1 MTQPTCNNT
10 TLSFPF
16 FLLRLLMGVVKGI
29 SAEDVSQLVNTTGV
43 DLVLSDLLGSKKGG
57 KCLHYFAILAHVFV
71 SGLN

>member
-1 MTQPTCNNT
+1 
-10 TLSFPF
+10 
-16 FLLRLLMGVVKGI
+16 MGVVKGI

-43 DLVLSDLLGSKKGG
+43 DLVLSDLLGSEKGG